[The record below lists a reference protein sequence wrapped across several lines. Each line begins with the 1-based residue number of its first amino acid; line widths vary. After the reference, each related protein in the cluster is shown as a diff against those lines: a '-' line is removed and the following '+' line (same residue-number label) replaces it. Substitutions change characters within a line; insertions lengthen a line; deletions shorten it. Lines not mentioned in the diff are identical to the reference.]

1 MVKDTSY
8 SRTLVF
14 TSVVLWVVVAAW
26 GKSRKGGRAVCE
38 VVVLLNL
45 QHEVLES
52 AQESVVVGRSHV
64 CCKGTKWKE
73 CEHIRIRHAVNQM
86 GDVGLMFAQPSSSK
100 VAPTTL
106 ADQPVSE
113 EADEARYRVTDQAVD
128 ALAVAWHAMLM
139 HDIAIVCDHCT

>member
-14 TSVVLWVVVAAW
+14 TSVVLWVVVAEW
-26 GKSRKGGRAVCE
+26 GNSRKGGRAVCE

-45 QHEVLES
+45 QREVLES

-128 ALAVAWHAMLM
+128 ALAVAWHGMLM

>member
-1 MVKDTSY
+1 MSVFLASGSAALCLKRTRASFFSLHDPAVEATHSPNVTTFACLLPQEHVVVKDTSY

-52 AQESVVVGRSHV
+52 AQESVVVACWPLPR
-64 CCKGTKWKE
+64 
-73 CEHIRIRHAVNQM
+73 
-86 GDVGLMFAQPSSSK
+86 
-100 VAPTTL
+100 
-106 ADQPVSE
+106 
-113 EADEARYRVTDQAVD
+113 
-128 ALAVAWHAMLM
+128 ML
-139 HDIAIVCDHCT
+139 